1 MRCRRVKS
9 EEKHYGQR
17 NPKAF
22 CIEKSQKNIRQK
34 TYQIRNELSR
44 TSKENIEKVK
54 SFLNITIFSSAF
66 TFVGHSQTMKAD
78 QKAASIIHE
87 FLKDKYG
94 RLVLYDR
101 MVYFWKLSKLNI

>member
-1 MRCRRVKS
+1 MNYQERAK
-9 EEKHYGQR
+9 K
-17 NPKAF
+17 
-22 CIEKSQKNIRQK
+22 ILKN
-34 TYQIRNELSR
+34 
-44 TSKENIEKVK
+44 
-54 SFLNITIFSSAF
+54 AF

-101 MVYFWKLSKLNI
+101 MVYFWKLINNMK